1 MTETT
6 KTIDTYVNAASQ
18 SPLPAWA
25 LSASL
30 IFAGFNTH
38 PPVSSKLGSSGG
50 SSHFS
55 KLLALAKP
63 TRLSCFGF
71 GAANAL
77 GGWIIYDGDLANGSG
92 FSFAWSTLYLLVNG
106 TPAVKSLLHGRVS
119 PIALGVLALG
129 NAGLYGKQF
138 FWPSTPVSSVVSA

>member
-1 MTETT
+1 MSETT
-6 KTIDTYVNAASQ
+6 VKIDNYVNAASQ

-30 IFAGFNTH
+30 IFTGFNTH
-38 PPVSSKLGSSGG
+38 KPVSSKLGSSGG
-50 SSHFS
+50 SSQFS

-63 TRLSCFGF
+63 TRTSCFAF

-77 GGWIIYDGDLANGSG
+77 GGWIIFDGDTANGTG
-92 FSFAWSTLYLLVNG
+92 FSFAWSVLYLLVNG
-106 TPAVKSLLHGRVS
+106 RPAVKSLLYGRVS
-119 PIALGVLALG
+119 PIALSVLALG

-138 FWPSTPVSSVVSA
+138 FWPGKPLIS